1 MSDKFHIK
9 RSFVEFHAYIVL
21 AFMLELS
28 YCWILEVG
36 MLRWS
41 PVRPKA
47 YFCNFHLLK
56 AFPIIIK
63 KITKGSLEFFP
74 RISCTQTYSFL
85 CKKELQCS
93 LAVLETRHGLCF
105 GKKGRVLAFFK
116 TFYFC
121 SGNRTSFT
129 HISDSME
136 DVTSV
141 WQTGLHFHMF
151 LALWKR

>member
-9 RSFVEFHAYIVL
+9 RSFVEFHTYIVL

-41 PVRPKA
+41 PVRPKG

-56 AFPIIIK
+56 AFPMIIK

-74 RISCTQTYSFL
+74 RISCTQTYSFFMQKGAPML
-85 CKKELQCS
+85 IGCFRNTSRTLFWEKRQGASIFQNVLLLQW
-93 LAVLETRHGLCF
+93 
-105 GKKGRVLAFFK
+105 KQD
-116 TFYFC
+116 
-121 SGNRTSFT
+121 SFT

-141 WQTGLHFHMF
+141 WQTGLHFHIF
-151 LALWKR
+151 QVLWKR